1 MLYEKWERQQGAMLI
16 IYWMPN
22 TITLNTGPDNQIQVS
37 EGEVKESPVD
47 HMEAS
52 QFPAHLSLEEGRA
65 GKTSWAVINTTQHRN
80 TPKL

>member
-37 EGEVKESPVD
+37 EGEVKETTWK
-47 HMEAS
+47 
-52 QFPAHLSLEEGRA
+52 PANFQLIS
-65 GKTSWAVINTTQHRN
+65 V
-80 TPKL
+80 

>member
-1 MLYEKWERQQGAMLI
+1 
-16 IYWMPN
+16 MPT

-65 GKTSWAVINTTQHRN
+65 GKTS
-80 TPKL
+80 